1 MNGEIMEKLVYG
13 SELSLRYKEKMREKV
28 DALRS
33 NAKRIPCLAVI
44 LVGNNPASLSY
55 VKSKEKAC
63 ASVGIESKMI
73 HLEESICQEA
83 LEKEIEACNQDDS
96 IDGILLQL
104 PLPQGLDEN
113 RALFKISP
121 SKDVDGLH
129 PLNVGKFYLG
139 EKSFVPCT
147 PRGCMALLQEMGC
160 EISGKKAVVIGRSKL
175 VGAPVARLLQNANAT
190 VTICHSRTANLKEV
204 CKEADIL
211 ICALGKP
218 KMINH
223 EYVKQGAYVVD
234 VGINR
239 NSDGKLC
246 GDVDTEDVLPLVTAI
261 TPVPKGVGP
270 MTVCML
276 LANTIDAY
284 ESRENHE

>member
-1 MNGEIMEKLVYG
+1 MEKLVYG
-13 SELSLRYKEKMREKV
+13 SELSLRYKEKMKEKV
-28 DALRS
+28 DELR
-33 NAKRIPCLAVI
+33 AKGKRIPCLAVI

-73 HLEESICQEA
+73 HLEETISQDA
-83 LEKEIEACNQDDS
+83 LEQEIEACNQDDS

-147 PRGCMALLQEMGC
+147 PRGCMALLEEMGC

-190 VTICHSRTANLKEV
+190 VTICHSHTANLKEV

-218 KMINH
+218 KMINR

-239 NSDGKLC
+239 NSEGKLC

-284 ESRENHE
+284 ESRESHE